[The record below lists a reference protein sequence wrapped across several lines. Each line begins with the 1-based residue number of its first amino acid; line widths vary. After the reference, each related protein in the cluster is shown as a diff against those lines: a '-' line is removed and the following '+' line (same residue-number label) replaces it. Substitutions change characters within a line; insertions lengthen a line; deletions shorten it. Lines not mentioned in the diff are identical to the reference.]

1 MNIEEKISETSS
13 QPFQIPDGIIAIDGS
28 GKIIALND
36 SAEKITGYKEDEF
49 LSKKIYDV
57 VKSDKDKKIIFN
69 TIRENNSFSNISLEL
84 LCAGE
89 KKRNVLASLT
99 PLEQTGGGMVGA
111 IIVFHDSEEIN
122 YLFNNLREKTKELN
136 SKSNLLETI
145 FNCRQ
150 EGIFSIN
157 KNWEITSFNKKAIEL
172 TGYTLDEVIGK
183 KCWEIFKTKN
193 CHNGCHMAS
202 TIKSAET
209 NSTAELFITNKEN
222 KKIPVRVST
231 SPIYDSENVQVGAI
245 ETIQDMSEL
254 FNLTSHIEKQFKF
267 NSLVGKSKTMKHA
280 YNLIESVIGNDSTVL
295 ISGESGTGKDIIAR
309 SIHLNSERKAQPF
322 LIINCNALPE
332 YLLESELFGYEKGA
346 FEGAYVSKPGKFEL
360 AKNGTIFLDEVDELS
375 TSLQVK
381 LLRVLEHRAFE
392 RIGGTETLNLNARI
406 IAAASKNLEEEMKNG
421 RFRED
426 FFYRISVI
434 NINLPPLRD
443 RLEDL
448 PSFVNYFLENLS
460 SKLNREPKNISTS
473 VFRILRNYN
482 WPGNIRELENVLE
495 HAFIISNGSLIEPEH
510 LPERLWTLLN
520 KSTAKKEDDE
530 EYTLKSAEKLIII
543 KNLRKFKGHRG
554 KTAKALGIDRTSL
567 WRKMKKYN
575 LLN

>member
-1 MNIEEKISETSS
+1 MNIEEKINKNSS
-13 QPFQIPDGIIAIDGS
+13 QQFQIPDGIIAIDSS
-28 GKIIALND
+28 GKIIALNN
-36 SAEKITGYKEDEF
+36 SAEKITGYNEDEF
-49 LSKKIYDV
+49 LSKKIDDLI
-57 VKSDKDKKIIFN
+57 KSEEDNKIIFN
-69 TIRENNSFSNISLEL
+69 AIRENNSFNNLSLEL
-84 LCAGE
+84 FKADQSKL
-89 KKRNVLASLT
+89 NVVASLT
-99 PLEQTGGGMVGA
+99 PLEQPNQGIIGA

-122 YLFNNLREKTKELN
+122 SLFNDLHEKTKELN

-157 KNWEITSFNKKAIEL
+157 KNWEITSFNKKAIDL
-172 TGYTLDEVIGK
+172 TGYALNEVIGK

-193 CHNGCHMAS
+193 CHNGCHMVS
-202 TIKSAET
+202 TIKSAEA
-209 NSTAELFITNKEN
+209 NSTVELFITNKDN

-231 SPIYDSENVQVGAI
+231 SPIYDSDNVQIGAI
-245 ETIQDMSEL
+245 ETMQDMSEL

-267 NSLVGKSKTMKHA
+267 NSLVGKSKTMKQA

-309 SIHLNSERKAQPF
+309 SIHLNSDRKAQPF
-322 LIINCNALPE
+322 LIINCNALPDA
-332 YLLESELFGYEKGA
+332 LIESELFGHEKGA
-346 FEGAYVSKPGKFEL
+346 FEGAYISKPGKFEL
-360 AKNGTIFLDEVDELS
+360 AKNGTIFLDEIDELS
-375 TSLQVK
+375 FSLQVK
-381 LLRVLEHRAFE
+381 LLSVLEHRAFE
-392 RIGGTETLNLNARI
+392 RIGGIETLNLKARI
-406 IAAASKNLEEEMKNG
+406 IAATSKNLEEEVKAG

-426 FFYRISVI
+426 FFYRISII
-434 NINLPPLRD
+434 NINLPPLRN

-460 SKLNREPKNISTS
+460 SKLKREPKNISTS

-495 HAFIISNGSLIEPEH
+495 HAFVISNGSIIEPEH
-510 LPERLWTLLN
+510 LPERLWSLLN
-520 KSTAKKEDDE
+520 KPASKREDDE

>member
-1 MNIEEKISETSS
+1 MNIKEKIKETSS
-13 QPFQIPDGIIAIDGS
+13 KPYQIPDGIIAIDSS

-36 SAEKITGYKEDEF
+36 SAEKITGYNENEF
-49 LSKKIYDV
+49 LSKKIDDMIE
-57 VKSDKDKKIIFN
+57 SEEDKKIIFDM
-69 TIRENNSFSNISLEL
+69 IRENNSFSNISLEL
-84 LCAGE
+84 ICAGQ
-89 KKRNVLASLT
+89 KKINVLASLT
-99 PLEQTGGGMVGA
+99 PLEQPDKGIIGA
-111 IIVFHDSEEIN
+111 IIAFHDSEEIKS
-122 YLFNNLREKTKELN
+122 LFNNLYEKTKELN

-157 KNWEITSFNKKAIEL
+157 KNWEITSFNKKAIDL
-172 TGYTLDEVIGK
+172 TGYTLDEVMGK

-202 TIKSAET
+202 TIKSADI
-209 NSTAELFITNKEN
+209 NSTVELFITNKEN
-222 KKIPVRVST
+222 KKIPVRVNT
-231 SPIYDSENVQVGAI
+231 SPIYDSDNIQIGAI

-267 NSLVGKSKTMKHA
+267 NSLVGKSKAMQHA
-280 YNLIESVIGNDSTVL
+280 YSLIESVIGNESTVL

-322 LIINCNALPE
+322 LIVNCNALPE
-332 YLLESELFGYEKGA
+332 ALLECELFGHEKGA
-346 FEGAYVSKPGKFEL
+346 CKGAYISKPGKFEL
-360 AKNGTIFLDEVDELS
+360 AKNGTIFLDEIEDL
-375 TSLQVK
+375 TSSMQVK
-381 LLRVLEHRAFE
+381 LLRVLEHRGFE
-392 RIGGTETLNLNARI
+392 RIGGTETFHLNARI
-406 IAAASKNLEEEMKNG
+406 IAATSKNLDEEMKAG

-426 FFYRISVI
+426 FFYRINVI
-434 NINLPPLRD
+434 NIKLPPLRN
-443 RLEDL
+443 RMEDL
-448 PSFVNYFLENLS
+448 PSLVNYFLENLS
-460 SKLNREPKNISTS
+460 SRLNRKPKNISPS
-473 VFRILRNYN
+473 VFKILKNYN

-520 KSTAKKEDDE
+520 KPAAKKDDDD
-530 EYTLKSAEKLIII
+530 EYTLKSAEKLILI

>member
-1 MNIEEKISETSS
+1 MNIEENISEASS
-13 QPFQIPDGIIAIDGS
+13 QPFQIPDGIIAIDSS

-36 SAEKITGYKEDEF
+36 SAEKITGYNEDEF
-49 LSKKIYDV
+49 LSKKISDV
-57 VKSDKDKKIIFN
+57 INEEKDKRIIFS
-69 TIRENNSFSNISLEL
+69 TIYENNSFSNISLGL

-99 PLEQTGGGMVGA
+99 PLEQPNGGITGA
-111 IIVFHDSEEIN
+111 IIVFHDSEEISL
-122 YLFNNLREKTKELN
+122 LFNHLSEKTKELN

-157 KNWEITSFNKKAIEL
+157 KNWEITSFNKKAIDL
-172 TGYTLDEVIGK
+172 TGYTLNEVIGK

-209 NSTAELFITNKEN
+209 KSIEELYITNKEN

-231 SPIYDSENVQVGAI
+231 SPIYDSDRNQVGAI

-267 NSLVGKSKTMKHA
+267 NSLVGKSKAMKHA
-280 YNLIESVIGNDSTVL
+280 YSLIETVIENDNTVL

-309 SIHLNSERKAQPF
+309 SIHLNSERKVQPF

-332 YLLESELFGYEKGA
+332 DLLERELFGYEKGA
-346 FEGAYVSKPGKFEL
+346 FERAYISKPGKFEL
-360 AKNGTIFLDEVDELS
+360 AKNGTIFLDEIDELS
-375 TSLQVK
+375 TSLQIK
-381 LLRVLEHRAFE
+381 LLSVLEHRAFE

-406 IAAASKNLEEEMKNG
+406 IAAASKNLEEEVQAG

-426 FFYRISVI
+426 FFYRINII
-434 NINLPPLRD
+434 NIALPPLRK
-443 RLEDL
+443 RMEDL
-448 PSFVNYFLENLS
+448 PSLVNYFLENLS
-460 SKLNREPKNISTS
+460 NKLKRDPKNISPS

-495 HAFIISNGSLIEPEH
+495 HAFIMSNGSLIEPEH
-510 LPERLWTLLN
+510 MPERLWPLLN
-520 KSTAKKEDDE
+520 KPSAKKEDDE